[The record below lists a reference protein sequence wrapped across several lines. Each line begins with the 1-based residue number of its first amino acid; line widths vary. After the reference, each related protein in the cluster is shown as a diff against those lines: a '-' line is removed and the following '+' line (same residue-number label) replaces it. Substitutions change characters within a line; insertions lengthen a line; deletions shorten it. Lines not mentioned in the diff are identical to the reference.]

1 MNNFKKITI
10 GDVAEIKHGW
20 AFPGSGIT
28 EYPSENVLVT
38 PGSFKIGG
46 GFKKDNKKFFNGYYP
61 DEYLLTPDDL
71 IVTMTDLSKA
81 TDTLGYS
88 ALVPNDGKKYLH
100 NQRIGLVQIKSKTID
115 KNYLYWLLRTYH
127 YQRFIAGAAS
137 GTTVKHTSPTQIKSY
152 SFYCPPIETQKQ
164 IAGILFS
171 FDDKIELNAKINH
184 NLEEQIRVLFEDFF
198 INSQHCANW
207 KQGTIA
213 DLGNV
218 VGGSTPSK
226 AKPEYYTSNGIAW
239 ITPKDL
245 SGNKSKFISKGESD
259 ITPAGL
265 RNSSAVIM
273 PRGTVLFSSRAPIG
287 YIAIAKNEITTNQG
301 FKSVVPH
308 LHIGTAFV
316 YCFLKHNLPKIESMA
331 SGSTFKEVSGSVMK
345 AIPAVIPAK
354 EALMN
359 FSTIT
364 QPLFDQQELLESE
377 NQRLT
382 RLRDAL
388 LPKLMAGEIDV
399 SEVEI

>member
-184 NLEEQIRVLFEDFF
+184 NLEEQ
-198 INSQHCANW
+198 A
-207 KQGTIA
+207 
-213 DLGNV
+213 
-218 VGGSTPSK
+218 K
-226 AKPEYYTSNGIAW
+226 AIFDNMFPNIC
-239 ITPKDL
+239 
-245 SGNKSKFISKGESD
+245 SGNNCVGNIICPKRGRNLLSKDAIHGEVPVIAGGLEPATFHNIANTKPPVLTISASVANAGYVSLWMIPVWSSDSSFIDSTMTDHVYFLVCISKEAS
-259 ITPAGL
+259 I
-265 RNSSAVIM
+265 RNI
-273 PRGTVLFSSRAPIG
+273 
-287 YIAIAKNEITTNQG
+287 
-301 FKSVVPH
+301 
-308 LHIGTAFV
+308 
-316 YCFLKHNLPKIESMA
+316 
-331 SGSTFKEVSGSVMK
+331 
-345 AIPAVIPAK
+345 
-354 EALMN
+354 
-359 FSTIT
+359 
-364 QPLFDQQELLESE
+364 
-377 NQRLT
+377 
-382 RLRDAL
+382 
-388 LPKLMAGEIDV
+388 
-399 SEVEI
+399 

>member
-184 NLEEQIRVLFEDFF
+184 NLEEQAKAIFKSWFVDFSALENQKF
-198 INSQHCANW
+198 CDN
-207 KQGTIA
+207 
-213 DLGNV
+213 
-218 VGGSTPSK
+218 
-226 AKPEYYTSNGIAW
+226 NG
-239 ITPKDL
+239 
-245 SGNKSKFISKGESD
+245 
-259 ITPAGL
+259 
-265 RNSSAVIM
+265 VIM
-273 PRGTVLFSSRAPIG
+273 PAGWQISCLTNVADYLNGLAMQNYRPEGEDVGLPVLKIKELRQGMCDRDSERCSSFVNPKYIVHNGDVIFSWSGSLLVDFWCGGDCGLNQHLFKVTSPTFDKWF
-287 YIAIAKNEITTNQG
+287 YYSWTQYYLNEFVAIAADKATTMGHIKRENLRAAIVLIPPRNIYNEIGKLLGPIYETIVRNR
-301 FKSVVPH
+301 
-308 LHIGTAFV
+308 
-316 YCFLKHNLPKIESMA
+316 IEDKKLA
-331 SGSTFKEVSGSVMK
+331 
-345 AIPAVIPAK
+345 
-354 EALMN
+354 
-359 FSTIT
+359 
-364 QPLFDQQELLESE
+364 Q
-377 NQRLT
+377 
-382 RLRDAL
+382 LRDA
-388 LPKLMAGEIDV
+388 
-399 SEVEI
+399 